1 MDKRCATE
9 MAKVSIG
16 ELKELGID
24 ISNYENFG
32 EAMRDEK
39 KRKEITDKI
48 SDYARRQV
56 IDNIIEET
64 NEKFNN
70 VIDLVS
76 AICKKEA
83 IEDKEIFN
91 SRVEEAVEG
100 TIELSGAL
108 DKEVKFGS
116 PLIFE
121 ASMVYKVG
129 VDELL
134 QKMLACFKAVQM
146 SSSIIDD
153 VDMRKTCVEAIKE
166 KVFPLIKV
174 MSKVIKKSQKELEDS
189 KNKTHEELRKEH
201 GNKNKIDMSKSIE
214 IDMDEFRL

>member
-64 NEKFNN
+64 NEKFNK
-70 VIDLVS
+70 VLDLIS
-76 AICKKEA
+76 AVCKEEA
-83 IEDKEIFN
+83 IKDKEIF
-91 SRVEEAVEG
+91 SDRVENAVEG
-100 TIELSGAL
+100 IIELSGAL
-108 DKEVKFGS
+108 DKEIKFGS

-121 ASMVYKVG
+121 ATMVYKVG

-134 QKMLACFKAVQM
+134 HKILACLRAVQM
-146 SSSIIDD
+146 SSSLIDD
-153 VDMRKTCVEAIKE
+153 VDMRETGVGAIKE
-166 KVFPLIKV
+166 KVLPLIKV
-174 MSKVIKKSQKELEDS
+174 MHKVIKQSQKELEDS